1 MKSQKSVNQTPVLL
15 NKLVTLTN
23 IRDIEVFEFSF
34 LKTLAELLKIEQLS
48 MYKLDNNNQF
58 CKLLIYS
65 TETELSTHKHRMSEA
80 QEVHI
85 VEIEIPE
92 YIKQAREWIIS
103 TNKPYTRFQ
112 DNIYLS
118 VYPIKGASTIVG
130 YISLELSH
138 ELTSTETLVI
148 TSLLSISHNFH
159 SLLEENQKDKLT
171 GLLNRTIFE
180 DSINKIQSLLIDIDS
195 RDEYLETEKRK
206 TEIDNNFWLAI
217 MDIDFFKRIND
228 GFGHVFGDE
237 VLVTLSQIMK
247 HSFRSSDLLFRFG
260 GEEFVAIIRVSTKE
274 ETQQI
279 LERFR
284 CAVENYK
291 FPQID
296 TVTIS
301 IGVTKMDE
309 IHVIPADIVGRA
321 DQALYHA
328 KEHGRNQLHFYEDLV
343 DTGIIDE
350 KIEEG
355 TIELF

>member
-1 MKSQKSVNQTPVLL
+1 MRLQKSVNQTPKLL

-48 MYKLDNNNQF
+48 MYKLDKNDAF

-65 TETELSTHKHRMSEA
+65 TKTELGNHKKRISEA
-80 QEVHI
+80 QEVHVI
-85 VEIEIPE
+85 EIEIPE
-92 YIKQAREWIIS
+92 HIKQARDWIAS
-103 TNKPYTRFQ
+103 TNKPYIRFQ
-112 DNIYLS
+112 DNIHLT
-118 VYPIKGASTIVG
+118 VYPIKGANYTVG
-130 YISLELSH
+130 YISLELPH
-138 ELTSTETLVI
+138 ELTSTDALVI

-180 DSINKIQSLLIDIDS
+180 ESINKIQSLLIAAES
-195 RDEYLETEKRK
+195 MDEYAETEKRK
-206 TEIDNNFWLAI
+206 TELANDFWLAI
-217 MDIDFFKRIND
+217 MDIDYFKRIND
-228 GFGHVFGDE
+228 GFGHIFGDE
-237 VLVTLSQIMK
+237 VLVTLSQIIK
-247 HSFRSSDLLFRFG
+247 QCFRSSDLLFRFG
-260 GEEFVAIIRVSTKE
+260 GEEFVAIIRVSAKDE
-274 ETQQI
+274 ADQV

-301 IGVTKMDE
+301 IGATKIDKM
-309 IHVIPADIVGRA
+309 HVIPADIVGRA
-321 DQALYHA
+321 DLALYHA
-328 KEHGRNQLHFYEDLV
+328 KEQGRNQLHFYEDLV
-343 DTGIIDE
+343 DKGLIDE

-355 TIELF
+355 SIELF